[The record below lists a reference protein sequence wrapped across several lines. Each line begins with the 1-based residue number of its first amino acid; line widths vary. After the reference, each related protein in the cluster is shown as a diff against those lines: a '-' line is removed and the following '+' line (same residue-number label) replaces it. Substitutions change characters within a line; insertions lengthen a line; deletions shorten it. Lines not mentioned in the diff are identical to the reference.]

1 MAIPDYLE
9 NTVKDY
15 ADQAKAAYSAPIN
28 TGTFTGRQF
37 VAGEDPLQT
46 QAINMAQQG
55 VGSYSPYLQAA
66 QAAQRTGA
74 GQLGLA
80 GQTLGGAY
88 GALGQAGSALGGVG
102 GTINQAGSTL
112 GQAGQSLGGIGG
124 TINQAGQSL
133 GQAGAA
139 YGGMGQFQ
147 AAGAGAAQ
155 GAANIAGGA
164 AGMTG
169 PNAYKQFMSPYQQQ
183 VIDAT
188 LAEYDKQGA
197 AGAQQIKD
205 SAISSGNF
213 GGGREGA
220 QLGEYQA
227 NRLADRAA
235 LQGSMLQQGF
245 GQANQLAQQ
254 NFANQGDLFGM
265 QQGLGGMASNL
276 FSQQGQMGQ
285 AQQSL
290 AQSQLGRGSAMANL
304 SGAQQNLAQ
313 SQLGRGT
320 AMQNLAQSQLGRGQ
334 AIQGLSAAQ
343 QGLAGAYGNQINQQF
358 GLSDFQRQGMGQDIS
373 ALGSM
378 GAIRQGLNQAQL
390 TADQQAARTGAYE
403 PYGRLT
409 QFGNVLTG
417 LGGGYAGQQYQDP
430 GSGGSPFQAA
440 LGTATGLAGLY
451 GKIFDK

>member
-15 ADQAKAAYSAPIN
+15 ANQAAAAYSAPIN
-28 TGTFTGRQF
+28 TSTFTGSQF

-55 VGSYSPYLQAA
+55 VGSYQPYLTAA
-66 QAAQRTGA
+66 HQLGNMGI
-74 GQLGLA
+74 GQLGQA
-80 GQTLGGAY
+80 QNTLR
-88 GALGQAGSALGGVG
+88 GVG
-102 GTINQAGSTL
+102 GTINQAGS
-112 GQAGQSLGGIGG
+112 A
-124 TINQAGQSL
+124 L

-139 YGGMGQFQ
+139 YGGMGGYQ
-147 AAGAGAAQ
+147 AAGGAAAQ
-155 GAANIAGGA
+155 NAANIAGGA
-164 AGMTG
+164 SGMTG

-197 AGAQQIKD
+197 AGAQSIKD
-205 SAISSGNF
+205 QAVNSGNF

-235 LQGSMLQQGF
+235 LQGSMLEKGF
-245 GQANQLAQQ
+245 GQANKLAQQ
-254 NFANQGDLFGM
+254 NFANQGALFGM

-276 FSQQGQMGQ
+276 FNQQGQMGA

-290 AQSQLGRGSAMANL
+290 ANAQLN
-304 SGAQQNLAQ
+304 
-313 SQLGRGT
+313 
-320 AMQNLAQSQLGRGQ
+320 RGQ
-334 AIQGLSAAQ
+334 AMQGLSASQ
-343 QGLAGAYGNQINQQF
+343 RGISDAYGDQINRQF
-358 GLSDFQRQGMGQDIS
+358 NMGNFARQGMGQDIS

-378 GAIRQGLNQAQL
+378 GAIRQGMNQAQL
-390 TADQQAARTGAYE
+390 SADQQAARTGAYE

-430 GSGGSPFQAA
+430 GSGGSPFQSA

-451 GKIFDK
+451 GNIFGK

>member
-1 MAIPDYLE
+1 MAIPTYLE

-112 GQAGQSLGGIGG
+112 GRAGS
-124 TINQAGQSL
+124 AL
-133 GQAGAA
+133 GQAGSA

-197 AGAQQIKD
+197 AGAQAIKD
-205 SAISSGNF
+205 QAVSSGNF

-235 LQGSMLQQGF
+235 LQGSMLERGF

-276 FSQQGQMGQ
+276 FSQQGQMGAAQ
-285 AQQSL
+285 QGLAGAQQSL
-290 AQSQLGRGSAMANL
+290 ANA
-304 SGAQQNLAQ
+304 
-313 SQLGRGT
+313 QLGRGT

-430 GSGGSPFQAA
+430 GSGGSPFQSA

-451 GKIFDK
+451 GKIFG

>member
-124 TINQAGQSL
+124 TINQAGSTLGRAGSAL
-133 GQAGAA
+133 GQAGSA

-235 LQGSMLQQGF
+235 LQGSMLERGF

-276 FSQQGQMGQ
+276 FSQQGQMGAAQ
-285 AQQSL
+285 QGLAGAQQSL
-290 AQSQLGRGSAMANL
+290 ANA
-304 SGAQQNLAQ
+304 
-313 SQLGRGT
+313 QLGRGT

-430 GSGGSPFQAA
+430 GSGGSPFQTA

-451 GKIFDK
+451 GKIFD

>member
-1 MAIPDYLE
+1 MSIPSYLE

-28 TGTFTGRQF
+28 TDVFTGSKF

-55 VGSYSPYLQAA
+55 VGSYAPYLQAA
-66 QAAQRTGA
+66 QAAQRAGA

-88 GALGQAGSALGGVG
+88 GALGQAGSA
-102 GTINQAGSTL
+102 
-112 GQAGQSLGGIGG
+112 
-124 TINQAGQSL
+124 L

-169 PNAYKQFMSPYQQQ
+169 PNAYKAFMSPYQQQ

-205 SAISSGNF
+205 AAISSGNF

-235 LQGSMLQQGF
+235 LQSSMLQEGF

-254 NFANQGDLFGM
+254 NFANQGALFGM
-265 QQGLGGMASNL
+265 QQGLGNMASNL
-276 FSQQGQMGQ
+276 FGQQGQMGA

-290 AQSQLGRGSAMANL
+290 ANA
-304 SGAQQNLAQ
+304 
-313 SQLGRGT
+313 
-320 AMQNLAQSQLGRGQ
+320 QLGRGQ

-378 GAIRQGLNQAQL
+378 GAIRQGLSQAQL
-390 TADQQAARTGAYE
+390 TAEQNRLRTGAYE

-451 GKIFDK
+451 GKIFG